1 MMWDRKSGSGDKQ
14 SKAGSPQSKSDSPHR
29 AVIWVDSRSTRL
41 WKSVKA
47 EGDQMTN
54 PNQQMNQATSQQGPV
69 TPIQGTNPGEADKKP
84 WYKKWWIWAIVVVVF
99 VAIAA
104 AISGENKE
112 QITGDEPEAAV
123 TQSEG
128 GVTVADEEVV
138 EAVIEGKGADVGS
151 LGEAITS
158 GSFSVVVEGISD
170 PVTKIGSDMVGTDE
184 QSEFLLVDVSVTN
197 DSDEAAA
204 VSNSS
209 FKLLSGEIEFEPS
222 TSDALYLEGD
232 ALVFDKI
239 NPGNTLTGQLV
250 FDVPEGTIIDAIVFQ
265 DGRRDEPAIFLVE

>member
-1 MMWDRKSGSGDKQ
+1 MVLLMGRPG
-14 SKAGSPQSKSDSPHR
+14 SKAAGDLVDETG
-29 AVIWVDSRSTRL
+29 ADSRSTRL
-41 WKSVKA
+41 WKSVKV

-54 PNQQMNQATSQQGPV
+54 PNQQMNQATSQQGPP
-69 TPIQGTNPGEADKKP
+69 TPIQGTNPGEAGKNP

-104 AISGENKE
+104 AISGESKE

-128 GVTVADEEVV
+128 GVTVADEEIA

-151 LGEAITS
+151 LGEAMTS